1 MIRLLIGHKFYL
13 FGRGAATTLS
23 LLFALYYSNELGV
36 LNRSYLVMIMT
47 SSVLIGITL
56 TSGTTLT
63 LRNLGLKEK
72 SKSGTASF
80 HSLIAIEVF
89 VGCILFWLTLLM
101 FSELKYVLHPNLIFI
116 AIIYY
121 LASITHLVVF
131 ELLITHTAFKFLSIS
146 EIVTII
152 LQISI
157 FSFLKYFVDIS
168 IASMVLFSFIL
179 SYLTVI
185 AVSLFYLKNKFGFL
199 INFGNPIIFLR
210 MTKGNHTLGTVLGIV
225 DRFDRLIIA
234 WFLPIALLGKYAIM
248 SSAISFFRFL
258 PEAIAKLIVSTKSD
272 AWHKLLKAKYVLF
285 GFLALAAIAVFALQ
299 LIIESTLGPN
309 WLLPLSISYVFALQE
324 LARGMFQLM
333 GNYKITIGES
343 TQIHNAALCLLLITG
358 PSAYLLSRLYG
369 LIGVPLGFFIS
380 YVAVLLLMRKKS
392 QSV

>member
-1 MIRLLIGHKFYL
+1 
-13 FGRGAATTLS
+13 
-23 LLFALYYSNELGV
+23 
-36 LNRSYLVMIMT
+36 MIMT

-89 VGCILFWLTLLM
+89 VGCILFWLALLM

-146 EIVTII
+146 EIVTIV

-157 FSFLKYFVDIS
+157 FSFLKYFVNIS